1 MPDYAE
7 FFLNSKSSVVQLELL
22 EISHPDFT
30 QTYYVVRN
38 NTEGVTVTLE
48 DLTEQAFDYYPLKVT
63 PAGSREDLDFG
74 VRVDL
79 GDLGEVLPVELDA
92 VASASGYGTKPT
104 VKYRLY
110 RSDDLTAPMLGPY
123 TLEVTAFSF
132 TREGASFEAKA
143 PSLNVNRTGE
153 LYRVDRFPMLR
164 GFL

>member
-1 MPDYAE
+1 MPNYAK
-7 FFLNSKSSVVQLELL
+7 FFLNSKSSVVQFELL

-30 QTYYVVRN
+30 KTYYLVRN
-38 NTEGVTVTLE
+38 NTEGLTVTLE
-48 DLTEQAFDYYPLKVT
+48 DSTEKTFDYYPLKIT

-74 VRVDL
+74 VRIDL
-79 GDLGEVLPVELDA
+79 GDLGEVLPEELDA
-92 VASASGYGTKPT
+92 VASTNGYESKPT

-110 RSDDLTAPMLGPY
+110 SSDDLTAPMLGPY
-123 TLEVTAFSF
+123 TLEITAFSF

-153 LYRVDRFPMLR
+153 LYRLDRFPMLK

>member
-1 MPDYAE
+1 MPDYTE

-22 EISHPDFT
+22 EIAHPDFT
-30 QTYYVVRN
+30 KTYYIVRN
-38 NTEGVTVTLE
+38 STDGVTVILE
-48 DLTEQAFDYYPLKVT
+48 DSTQQTFDYYPLKVT

-74 VRVDL
+74 VRIDL
-79 GDLGEVLPVELDA
+79 GDLGEVLPEEFDA
-92 VASASGYGTKPT
+92 VASANGYDIKPT

-153 LYRVDRFPMLR
+153 VYRIDRFPMLK